1 MSFKIDKIYTDNPYI
16 DELVYYTKILAA
28 NTVLKMQDAA
38 DKYET
43 EESLR
48 EAGLLIACK
57 EGTATLELFPNITKT
72 ALNNAGIF
80 DDYDV
85 LLYMTNTN
93 KIPADK
99 RKAITDAMVKE
110 YIDTYEE
117 KNTYYRMLHGLP
129 AIGDEDYVEDW
140 EIPDGVIINT
150 ETPIHMMT
158 SAEISILETYG
169 ILESMYEKDPI
180 NHEYMRHLGSKAIDY
195 YFARKANRFDL
206 LYLPEIEHES
216 IYKMYR
222 NKIDDNK
229 FYVLHAVYSEAFKYG
244 SDYYDNIMAIFIV
257 IITMIDVIS
266 RVHEYIAKKEIF
278 DIRSIQYIFKSFG
291 IPFFEEIPMRYQTLM
306 IKNLHT
312 LIKYKSTYKC
322 MVDIC
327 SLFGFDNISIFK
339 YYLLKQRNIGDDG
352 KYVYATK
359 ENGEEDLEKE
369 YTLKFIKMPMNDDIN
384 EHIRLGNSYIDYDE
398 LTLMDTSWDGGL
410 DHNLVKNNIL
420 KENFNIIRTKYM
432 SIDTSVDM
440 AKTSMQQT
448 YILNMLYNDIRDSK
462 GNSLLSNLSF
472 KIPYIDQNAKF
483 KLADALTALTA
494 LSYIYRDFEDIILT
508 SPTQVLYVNGFNF
521 NADIGTL
528 MSDIKSRGLSTSS
541 NDKPSLNH
549 AISQLESFQ
558 IPEGSILSINEFL
571 SIYKNNIA
579 IREELAEGMR
589 LADSKD
595 LYDVYNNLYNALMI
609 TELTLNLYKDENGDF
624 YKDANGDI
632 TYTAYLEQNAP
643 LLYAAIVKG
652 KEIVDT
658 DSRKQYIS
666 NLIDSIVYSVESY
679 LDTDEFN
686 SIFNN
691 LPTVNSDSVKQYML
705 TVLNFYKSYKVDF
718 VMGSNTVYTMD
729 DMIDSY
735 IQLID
740 KIFMSRN
747 FTRLDNITMSDLYSS
762 VKISKSIKDNISMV
776 DRLYISYTSQ

>member
-1 MSFKIDKIYTDNPYI
+1 
-16 DELVYYTKILAA
+16 
-28 NTVLKMQDAA
+28 
-38 DKYET
+38 
-43 EESLR
+43 
-48 EAGLLIACK
+48 
-57 EGTATLELFPNITKT
+57 
-72 ALNNAGIF
+72 
-80 DDYDV
+80 
-85 LLYMTNTN
+85 
-93 KIPADK
+93 
-99 RKAITDAMVKE
+99 
-110 YIDTYEE
+110 
-117 KNTYYRMLHGLP
+117 
-129 AIGDEDYVEDW
+129 
-140 EIPDGVIINT
+140 
-150 ETPIHMMT
+150 
-158 SAEISILETYG
+158 
-169 ILESMYEKDPI
+169 
-180 NHEYMRHLGSKAIDY
+180 
-195 YFARKANRFDL
+195 
-206 LYLPEIEHES
+206 
-216 IYKMYR
+216 MYR

-278 DIRSIQYIFKSFG
+278 DIRSIQYIFKSYG

-398 LTLMDTSWDGGL
+398 LTLMDASWDGGL

-521 NADIGTL
+521 NADIGAL
-528 MSDIKSRGLSTSS
+528 MSDIKSRGLSTST

-549 AISQLESFQ
+549 AISQLKAFQ
-558 IPEGSILSINEFL
+558 IPEGSVLSINDFL

-609 TELTLNLYKDENGDF
+609 TQLTLNLYKDENGDF

-632 TYTAYLEQNAP
+632 TYTAYLEQNDP
-643 LLYAAIVKG
+643 LLYAAIIKG
-652 KEIVDT
+652 KEITDT

-666 NLIDSIVYSVESY
+666 NLIDSIVYAVESY

-718 VMGSNTVYTMD
+718 VTGSNTVYTMD

-747 FTRLDNITMSDLYSS
+747 FTRLDNITISDLYSS
-762 VKISKSIKDNISMV
+762 VKISKSMKDNISMV
-776 DRLYISYTSQ
+776 DRLYISYVNQ